1 MNEKENGRLLRPFT
15 MEELEKAL
23 KESKTNTTPAPDG
36 FPAGF
41 YKNLW
46 PRIKG
51 LIKEILDDFFSRGLS
66 LDWLIYGVMTLV
78 PRYKEANVIEQ
89 YRPICLLNVVYK
101 IITKVITLRLT
112 KVAKKVISKFQ
123 NAFIPG
129 RNILDGCV
137 VT

>member
-1 MNEKENGRLLRPFT
+1 

-51 LIKEILDDFFSRGLS
+51 LIKEMLDDFFFRGLS
-66 LDWLIYGVMTLV
+66 LD
-78 PRYKEANVIEQ
+78 
-89 YRPICLLNVVYK
+89 
-101 IITKVITLRLT
+101 
-112 KVAKKVISKFQ
+112 
-123 NAFIPG
+123 
-129 RNILDGCV
+129 
-137 VT
+137 

>member
-1 MNEKENGRLLRPFT
+1 MNEKENGRLVRPFT

-51 LIKEILDDFFSRGLS
+51 LIKEMLDDFFFRGLS

-78 PRYKEANVIEQ
+78 PKYKEANVIKQ
-89 YRPICLLNVVYK
+89 
-101 IITKVITLRLT
+101 
-112 KVAKKVISKFQ
+112 
-123 NAFIPG
+123 
-129 RNILDGCV
+129 
-137 VT
+137 